1 MLEVARKL
9 EDPQLFLRMNIPI
22 AADAVANDV
31 KYHLN
36 CLVKVQRKVA
46 SPSVEVQEIDD
57 LSKVLA
63 DIKIVNTVT

>member
-9 EDPQLFLRMNIPI
+9 EDPQLFLRMNNIPS

-36 CLVKVQRKVA
+36 CWVKVQRKVA
-46 SPSVEVQEIDD
+46 SPSVEVEEIDD
-57 LSKVLA
+57 LYEF
-63 DIKIVNTVT
+63 